1 MFNVNQE
8 ESKEDETLFDTYE
21 IDTQIFKSGEYVQK
35 TSTKAEEVKNRFR
48 FLQGITKEELKKK
61 NPKSDDF
68 LKYFAKITTKDFE
81 YIGILSNQLKREKYG
96 YSLMDN
102 KDEFLGEYK
111 NEIRDGF
118 GIYKYHHDENEDSQ
132 EYYIGEYKNNSK
144 TGLGLYLKIFKSIK
158 DDSTGEKKLINF
170 NCGIGTFQDDLFKNG
185 KIFSVDYDNETLYK
199 GKINEIG
206 IPSDEEALIVQG
218 DKIFSGKLKD
228 GELVEGRNIIVD
240 EKGDKKKAYYFS
252 KSNNRDEPYNFDIY
266 KNEEKDGATIQM
278 NKKSSVK
285 TYKAQ
290 IQNIFND
297 INDAMIKFA
306 NFDTAIK
313 TDFEKDV
320 KNKIKSNLERI
331 NKD

>member
-1 MFNVNQE
+1 MYLKQ
-8 ESKEDETLFDTYE
+8 KKK
-21 IDTQIFKSGEYVQK
+21 QKKS
-35 TSTKAEEVKNRFR
+35 
-48 FLQGITKEELKKK
+48 LKKK

-199 GKINEIG
+199 GKINEI
-206 IPSDEEALIVQG
+206 
-218 DKIFSGKLKD
+218 
-228 GELVEGRNIIVD
+228 R
-240 EKGDKKKAYYFS
+240 
-252 KSNNRDEPYNFDIY
+252 
-266 KNEEKDGATIQM
+266 
-278 NKKSSVK
+278 
-285 TYKAQ
+285 
-290 IQNIFND
+290 
-297 INDAMIKFA
+297 
-306 NFDTAIK
+306 
-313 TDFEKDV
+313 
-320 KNKIKSNLERI
+320 
-331 NKD
+331 